1 MVLPPSRSSEER
13 SHEDHHFYSDRL
25 VRSCR
30 HRSARERLRREEL
43 LRPAGASLLLTPK
56 TGWGGVSH
64 RQPDDPLK
72 RRGTAM
78 KVLVSVA
85 VYGLL
90 PIPPMGVSS
99 KGQPMRCRQVILPPP
114 RSKAQ
119 PLGDWHST
127 RVHILALA
135 IVMAGLAAPF
145 VMLSIQHDSALPML

>member
-1 MVLPPSRSSEER
+1 
-13 SHEDHHFYSDRL
+13 
-25 VRSCR
+25 
-30 HRSARERLRREEL
+30 
-43 LRPAGASLLLTPK
+43 
-56 TGWGGVSH
+56 
-64 RQPDDPLK
+64 
-72 RRGTAM
+72 M

-145 VMLSIQHDSALPML
+145 VMLSTQHDSALLMLTEPGAALDLLDLR

>member
-1 MVLPPSRSSEER
+1 MRSKPEGPRRGTRLSAEHESAAGAPKKITSKPGIGATCALEHSAAVNSGPSPCKRWRSTMVLPPSRSSEER

-99 KGQPMRCRQVILPPP
+99 
-114 RSKAQ
+114 
-119 PLGDWHST
+119 
-127 RVHILALA
+127 
-135 IVMAGLAAPF
+135 
-145 VMLSIQHDSALPML
+145 